1 MQEDRE
7 KWIELCERA
16 ADEQDPRKLAT
27 LISEINCMLEAK
39 ERRLLAVANSGRPSK
54 ITRHCGHRHYRDSR
68 EATPPYTLFES
79 ELHHYG

>member
-7 KWIELCERA
+7 KWIELCKRA

-39 ERRLLAVANSGRPSK
+39 ERRLLAVAKLWPSVQDNSTLRSPSL
-54 ITRHCGHRHYRDSR
+54 SR
-68 EATPPYTLFES
+68 F
-79 ELHHYG
+79 